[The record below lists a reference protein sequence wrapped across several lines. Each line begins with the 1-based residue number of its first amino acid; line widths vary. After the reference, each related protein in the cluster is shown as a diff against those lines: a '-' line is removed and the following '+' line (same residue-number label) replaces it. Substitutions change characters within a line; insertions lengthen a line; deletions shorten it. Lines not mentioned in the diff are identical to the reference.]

1 MDLRRSVNTRIW
13 ADEWFE
19 GLSRDEKLLW
29 LYLLTNQYTNMLGI
43 YEVSMSRISFET
55 GITRETLS
63 KAFERFQRE
72 GKAFYICNRF
82 VFLVNWLKN
91 QSMNTNMEKNAKTSL
106 KNLPD
111 DVILALE
118 SMHMESFESLSK
130 GLLMLPEIESE
141 KESEKGNRKLK
152 GKADSGYSPEFESA
166 YELYERKGA
175 KKEAY
180 KSWLSLTEDEKR
192 LAVEAIPAY
201 LQSKPVVKYRK
212 DFERYLKTGAYEA
225 KMIPETAE
233 LSTPKPVATS
243 PTWKPKLDENGR
255 RTYD

>member
-19 GLSRDEKLLW
+19 GLTRDEKLLW

-91 QSMNTNMEKNAKTSL
+91 QSMNTNMEKNARTSL

-111 DVILALE
+111 DVLSAL
-118 SMHMESFESLSK
+118 STMHMESFESLSK

-141 KESEKGNRKLK
+141 SEIENEIEKPQRKRFTPPTLDEVREIMKDELESQKFIAYYETVDWTVGKKQMKNWKSAIAGWKL
-152 GKADSGYSPEFESA
+152 
-166 YELYERKGA
+166 RNN
-175 KKEAY
+175 
-180 KSWLSLTEDEKR
+180 T
-192 LAVEAIPAY
+192 
-201 LQSKPVVKYRK
+201 QSNEP
-212 DFERYLKTGAYEA
+212 TH
-225 KMIPETAE
+225 T
-233 LSTPKPVATS
+233 TPKYHKEFT
-243 PTWKPKLDENGR
+243 
-255 RTYD
+255 

>member
-91 QSMNTNMEKNAKTSL
+91 QSMNTNMETNARNSL

-111 DVILALE
+111 DVITALK
-118 SMHMESFESLSK
+118 SLHMESFESLSK
-130 GLLMLPEIESE
+130 GLVMLPEIERE
-141 KESEKGNRKLK
+141 KETGNRKLK
-152 GKADSGYSPEFESA
+152 GKEGAGFSTEFESA
-166 YELYERKGA
+166 WELYQRKGA

-180 KSWLSLTEDEKR
+180 KSWLSLTEEER
-192 LAVEAIPAY
+192 QLAVKAIPAY
-201 LQSKPVVKYRK
+201 LQSKPDVKYRK
-212 DFERYLKTGAYEA
+212 DFERYLKSGAYEA
-225 KMIPETAE
+225 NMIPAYASTEPTYTAP
-233 LSTPKPVATS
+233 SYHKP
-243 PTWKPKLDENGR
+243 L
-255 RTYD
+255 

>member
-91 QSMNTNMEKNAKTSL
+91 QSMNTNMEKNARTSL
-106 KNLPD
+106 ENLPD
-111 DVILALE
+111 DVLSAL
-118 SMHMESFESLSK
+118 SDIHMESFESLSK
-130 GLLMLPEIESE
+130 GLVMLPEIERE
-141 KESEKGNRKLK
+141 KEIENESEKPQRKRFTEPTIDEVKLEMGNELEAQKFVAFYGSKDWMVGKSKMKDWRKAVAGWKLRNNTQPT
-152 GKADSGYSPEFESA
+152 GSGV
-166 YELYERKGA
+166 
-175 KKEAY
+175 
-180 KSWLSLTEDEKR
+180 T
-192 LAVEAIPAY
+192 
-201 LQSKPVVKYRK
+201 
-212 DFERYLKTGAYEA
+212 
-225 KMIPETAE
+225 
-233 LSTPKPVATS
+233 ATS

-255 RTYD
+255 RIYD